1 MAIVGIGTDI
11 VALERIQKLYDK
23 HPQRFAERILTSLEL
38 EEIQSITKPVNFLAK
53 RFAVKEAASKALGT
67 GIAHGVQFA
76 DFEVQHDELG
86 RPSLISYNRAAEIMQ
101 EKNITLTH
109 LSISDEKRYAV
120 AYVIFES

>member
-1 MAIVGIGTDI
+1 MAIIGIGTDI

-23 HPQRFAERILTSLEL
+23 HPERFAEKILTTFEL
-38 EEIQSITKPVNFLAK
+38 KEIRSEKRPVNFLAK

-67 GIAHGVQFA
+67 GIAQGVQFS

-101 EKNITLTH
+101 EKNVTLTH

>member
-11 VALERIQKLYDK
+11 VALERIQQLYDK
-23 HPQRFAERILTSLEL
+23 HPERFAERILTAFEL
-38 EEIQSITKPVNFLAK
+38 EEIQSIKQPVHFLAK

-67 GIAHGVQFA
+67 GIAQGVQFV

-86 RPSLISYNRAAEIMQ
+86 KPNLISYNRAAELMR